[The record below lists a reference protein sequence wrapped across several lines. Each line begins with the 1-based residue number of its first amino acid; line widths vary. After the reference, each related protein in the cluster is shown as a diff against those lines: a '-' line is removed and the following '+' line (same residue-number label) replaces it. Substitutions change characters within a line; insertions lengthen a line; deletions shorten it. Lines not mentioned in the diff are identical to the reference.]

1 MRELLCSS
9 LKQERQP
16 PLPALHTAGAAPRV
30 SQGSA
35 NLSHPSA
42 LPSPGKRQRLA
53 AAAPSDFQASAKQLG
68 KTAPAP
74 SSLLQALRKQ
84 SRVWACES
92 RAQQT
97 ICYSRIAKNAPVWP
111 AWTCWGWHSPSSWH
125 FWCFPLLRACQG
137 AWGIP
142 TELEETKETQV
153 LLTALHQD
161 EVQPET
167 TEFVLGFFFFLFN
180 CYFCSLLHLKCHSH
194 CAVPGPSGWQR
205 NLQGFYCLSSQPWDK
220 KPGRKERMPTLFLP
234 ATITKQ
240 TQQGINISLHL
251 PDSYRELLSKLLM
264 EICYQILNSSG
275 FA

>member
-1 MRELLCSS
+1 MTCTKKIFFVGVSKVIRQAAWGGETVWTSILASLQVMKEGGIVIVYHQNLNKHLGKADFWVSSQCQTPEWNSWGNSERRLCSS

-16 PLPALHTAGAAPRV
+16 PPPALHTAGTAPRV

-35 NLSHPSA
+35 NPSHSSA
-42 LPSPGKRQRLA
+42 LLSPGKRQHLA

-92 RAQQT
+92 WAQQT

-111 AWTCWGWHSPSSWH
+111 AWTCRGWHSPSSWH
-125 FWCFPLLRACQG
+125 FWCFPLLRGCQG

-167 TEFVLGFFFFLFN
+167 TEFVLGVFFF
-180 CYFCSLLHLKCHSH
+180 
-194 CAVPGPSGWQR
+194 V
-205 NLQGFYCLSSQPWDK
+205 
-220 KPGRKERMPTLFLP
+220 
-234 ATITKQ
+234 
-240 TQQGINISLHL
+240 
-251 PDSYRELLSKLLM
+251 
-264 EICYQILNSSG
+264 
-275 FA
+275 